1 MSVSSVVEAGDRIVL
16 VKLENH
22 RPVSERKYNS
32 RIIEL
37 LDYDRATISVP
48 TDEGRVIPLSIG
60 AIYRVS
66 YSSPE
71 GLFTCECEAIDRFR
85 DGDTFKQLIKF
96 HTVFERVQRR
106 EYFRIDI
113 IRDFDIARL
122 NPENETAVERI
133 RNNKQFSDADRNK
146 NLLELGEFFTV
157 KSIDIS
163 GGGIRFFCDREL
175 DNSCLLLV
183 HLEFETA
190 NKENRLV
197 LPAVVIDNLIDRE
210 RNRFEYRIR
219 FKNLKRTER
228 ESIIR
233 YLFEEE
239 RKRRHKYLK

>member
-1 MSVSSVVEAGDRIVL
+1 MSVNSVVKAGDRIIL

-37 LDYDRATISVP
+37 LDYDTATISVP

-60 AIYRVS
+60 AVYRMS

-71 GLFTCECEAIDRFR
+71 GLFTCECEVLDRFR
-85 DGDTFKQLIKF
+85 DKDTFKQLIKF

-113 IRDFDIARL
+113 IRDFDIMQVKK
-122 NPENETAVERI
+122 EDEIVVERI
-133 RNNKQFSDADRNK
+133 RNNNTVSDADKSRS
-146 NLLELGEFFTV
+146 LLELGDFFTV

-163 GGGIRFFCDREL
+163 GGGIRFLSDREL
-175 DNSCLLLV
+175 DNNGLLLV
-183 HLEFETA
+183 YLEFETV
-190 NKENRLV
+190 NKLYRLV
-197 LPAVVIDNLIDRE
+197 LPAVIIDYTIDRE
-210 RNRFEYRIR
+210 RMRFEYRIR
-219 FKNLKRTER
+219 FKDLKRTER